1 MNGKF
6 HFCDW
11 VKISIDLDDL
21 SIDIVNTNTRGSGN
35 STKFNEFR
43 KVVEIL
49 DGSVPSN
56 WIVLLFR

>member
-11 VKISIDLDDL
+11 VKIPIDPDDL
-21 SIDIVNTNTRGSGN
+21 SIDIVKTNTHGSGN

-43 KVVEIL
+43 KVEISN
-49 DGSVPSN
+49 GSDPST
-56 WIVLLFR
+56 WIILLFR